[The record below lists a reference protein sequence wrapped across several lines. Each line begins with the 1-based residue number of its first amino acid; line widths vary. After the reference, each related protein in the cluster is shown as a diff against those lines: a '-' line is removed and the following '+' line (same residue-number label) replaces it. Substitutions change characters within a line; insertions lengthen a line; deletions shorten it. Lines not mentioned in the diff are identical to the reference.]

1 MHHRGPKHD
10 LMPIQEKKRLAK
22 ERRQVHHD
30 ADVVIVGAGIL
41 GCAIA
46 VALGNQGRSVIL
58 LERSLKEP
66 DRIVGELLQPGGVA
80 ALEKLGMRDCLE
92 EIDAIKVFGYDVI
105 FYGDEVRIPYP
116 ANVHEGGSG
125 EGQEK
130 EKDVSHTDEMR
141 GMKRKRPEG
150 RSFHHG
156 RFIQRLRQKA
166 MQNENV
172 EVFEATATE
181 LVRNDYN
188 GQILGVEATV
198 QGETDCFFGG
208 LTIIADGYASKFRKQ
223 FREDTPVVRSKFW
236 GLELIDAKLPMPNH
250 GHVVLGDGAPVLLYQ
265 IGTHETRALI
275 DIPDGL
281 PSASVANGGVKGHLK
296 NVVLPSL
303 PAEVRP
309 SFEAAIERDRLR
321 SMPNSWLPPTT
332 N

>member
-236 GLELIDAKLPMPNH
+236 GLELIDA
-250 GHVVLGDGAPVLLYQ
+250 
-265 IGTHETRALI
+265 
-275 DIPDGL
+275 
-281 PSASVANGGVKGHLK
+281 
-296 NVVLPSL
+296 
-303 PAEVRP
+303 
-309 SFEAAIERDRLR
+309 
-321 SMPNSWLPPTT
+321 
-332 N
+332 